1 MYQQVSVADRTFLI
15 WPLEA
20 NLGTITGAPPGLNY
34 GVLDPRV
41 CVLWQVSDH
50 VIRSC
55 IISGNVRYVFYTLS

>member
-20 NLGTITGAPPGLNY
+20 NLGTITGAPPALNY

-41 CVLWQVSDH
+41 CVLWQVSEL
-50 VIRSC
+50 VMMS
-55 IISGNVRYVFYTLS
+55 FAPA